1 MRYFFQTMCFPDARL
16 QDGLLVDIN
25 VQFFFKFGIILKT
38 YFPEL
43 HTNSHIY
50 LSIITLTVIKVILML
65 IFQSPYFVHP
75 ERLPSQVCE
84 FIEVNDDANRILNI
98 RSEMFEPWYFPN
110 SFLVTWNQ
118 ARQCGGTDIAVQ
130 SSCCWNLWREHRNML
145 LNSRLYLFHLV
156 VIRLPSWADR
166 RRFT

>member
-1 MRYFFQTMCFPDARL
+1 MILGTANYLGREIRFYFTWYTSMVTGFFSVSLYTYVAILLRPRHVLSTSIRKTCKTVLIIITSMRYFFQTMCFPDARL
-16 QDGLLVDIN
+16 QDGLLVDII

-43 HTNSHIY
+43 HANSHIY
-50 LSIITLTVIKVILML
+50 LSIITLTVIKVTLML

-98 RSEMFEPWYFPN
+98 RSEMFEP
-110 SFLVTWNQ
+110 
-118 ARQCGGTDIAVQ
+118 
-130 SSCCWNLWREHRNML
+130 
-145 LNSRLYLFHLV
+145 
-156 VIRLPSWADR
+156 
-166 RRFT
+166 